1 VRAKRGWRGPGLVA
15 ALAAGLA
22 LGAAGTASAQD
33 GPQPDGWDGTN
44 PFVCELQ
51 HAGFNATGA
60 HPEADPYCVD
70 FDKTHQNVDQLGIVE
85 FLSLEPA
92 RVSAASPK
100 CFYFQSD
107 HWRSSVVQ
115 ADGLTKLYEWD
126 GHYFLDKATGE
137 GGGWVTNFN
146 INGHT
151 GDPSTSPGMPA
162 SYGRFMGPGT
172 GGVILRNDF
181 PADANCAARAAA
193 DPNSIYARRR
203 VLPGAAGIPPGPAGQ
218 AVLRG
223 SAPTFACAR
232 PTGRVTSRS
241 LGPVALGESERRVRA
256 LLGKPVA
263 VRRGFLHY
271 CRRGA
276 ARYEVGLAA
285 RGGARRVVMVLT
297 TNRAYRLRG
306 VGRGS
311 PAALAVRRLGGG
323 RVLLRQG
330 ATRVVSTGAPGI
342 VAGLLRRS
350 Q

>member
-1 VRAKRGWRGPGLVA
+1 MRGVAQTYGLGRFMALTEARGAYAAHPLGGCRMADGPDLGVVDPQGAVHGYEGLYCIDGSIIPTSLGVNPSLTIAAVSERCADALVA
-15 ALAAGLA
+15 AGGGLGLPARPA
-22 LGAAGTASAQD
+22 LGAAGTARAQD

-126 GHYFLDKATGE
+126 GHYFFDKATGE

-151 GDPSTSPGMPA
+151 GDPSTIPGMPA
-162 SYGRFMGPGT
+162 SYGR
-172 GGVILRNDF
+172 
-181 PADANCAARAAA
+181 
-193 DPNSIYARRR
+193 SEEH
-203 VLPGAAGIPPGPAGQ
+203 
-218 AVLRG
+218 
-223 SAPTFACAR
+223 
-232 PTGRVTSRS
+232 TSE
-241 LGPVALGESERRVRA
+241 L
-256 LLGKPVA
+256 
-263 VRRGFLHY
+263 
-271 CRRGA
+271 
-276 ARYEVGLAA
+276 
-285 RGGARRVVMVLT
+285 
-297 TNRAYRLRG
+297 
-306 VGRGS
+306 
-311 PAALAVRRLGGG
+311 
-323 RVLLRQG
+323 
-330 ATRVVSTGAPGI
+330 
-342 VAGLLRRS
+342 
-350 Q
+350 